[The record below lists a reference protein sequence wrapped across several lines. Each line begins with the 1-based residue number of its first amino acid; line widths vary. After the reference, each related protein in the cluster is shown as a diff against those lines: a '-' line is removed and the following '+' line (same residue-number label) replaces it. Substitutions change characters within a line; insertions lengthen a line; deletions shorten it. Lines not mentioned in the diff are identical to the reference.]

1 MSTPQTPTLTTIKE
15 RQQKTWTSG
24 DYARIG
30 NSLVIMGE
38 RLSEAV
44 DVRPGQKVRDVATGS
59 GNTAISAARRFSMAT
74 GIDYVPE
81 LIEQARERAQ
91 AEGLDVAFDVG
102 DAENLPYPDASF
114 DVVLSTV
121 GVMFTPDQERAAK
134 ELLRVC
140 KPGGKIGL
148 ANWVPDGYVGNML
161 RTVGKHVPP
170 PAGVKPP
177 TLWGTEDRLRELLGE
192 EVSSI
197 ESRRRTYVFRYLSAN
212 HFIEQFRSYYG
223 PVHKAFES
231 LDEDGRDALEND
243 LKELI
248 GEWNI
253 SGDETVLL
261 PSDYLEVVAVRR

>member
-1 MSTPQTPTLTTIKE
+1 MTTPHTPTLTTIKE

-44 DVRPGQKVRDVATGS
+44 DVRPGQKVLDVATGS

-177 TLWGTEDRLRELLGE
+177 PLWGTEDRLRELLGE
-192 EVSSI
+192 EVSSM

-212 HFIEQFRSYYG
+212 HFIEQFRSFYG

-243 LKELI
+243 FKELI